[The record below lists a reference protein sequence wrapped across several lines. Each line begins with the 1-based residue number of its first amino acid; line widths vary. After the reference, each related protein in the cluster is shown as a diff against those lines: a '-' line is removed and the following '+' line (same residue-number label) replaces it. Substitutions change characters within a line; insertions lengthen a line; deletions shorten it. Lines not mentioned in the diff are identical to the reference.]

1 VPIGQNDNAANTLT
15 GGFLMLDT
23 FRKRDNLRPPT
34 PTQPGSRISL
44 NSGMHAPSPAA
55 NARTDNT
62 PVKPVLLDPPAAP
75 ASESSLQAP
84 PAPAPVTTPAPAS
97 ASEATLPAPASSA
110 RLIVGPGIRLKGA
123 DITDCDTIIVE
134 GEVDASMDSRVVE
147 IAEQGVFRGKVEVD
161 IAEIRGR
168 FEGELIA
175 HKRLVVHDTG
185 RAAGK
190 IRYGKISVEE
200 GGEVSG
206 DIAAADGTDAQRSSS
221 STRSLELRAARDA
234 AAPASGASPT
244 PGSAS
249 K

>member
-1 VPIGQNDNAANTLT
+1 
-15 GGFLMLDT
+15 MLDT

-34 PTQPGSRISL
+34 PNQPGSRVSL
-44 NSGMHAPSPAA
+44 NSGSHAPSPGA
-55 NARTDNT
+55 NARTDST
-62 PVKPVLLDPPAAP
+62 PVKPVLLDPPAPAP
-75 ASESSLQAP
+75 ESSLQAP
-84 PAPAPVTTPAPAS
+84 PAPVTTPVPAS
-97 ASEATLPAPASSA
+97 VADAAQPTPASSA

-175 HKRLVVHDTG
+175 HKRLVVHETG

-190 IRYGKISVEE
+190 IRYGKISVDE

-206 DIAAADGTDAQRSSS
+206 DIAAADGTDAQRSGS
-221 STRSLELRAARDA
+221 STRSLDLRAARDA
-234 AAPASGASPT
+234 AAPASGASPA
-244 PGSAS
+244 PGNAS

>member
-1 VPIGQNDNAANTLT
+1 
-15 GGFLMLDT
+15 MLDT

-34 PTQPGSRISL
+34 PNQPGSRTPL
-44 NSGMHAPSPAA
+44 NSGLHAPSPAA
-55 NARTDNT
+55 TARTDST
-62 PVKPVLLDPPAAP
+62 AAKPVLLDPPAPP
-75 ASESSLQAP
+75 ASESSLQAS
-84 PAPAPVTTPAPAS
+84 PAPAPVTAPAPA
-97 ASEATLPAPASSA
+97 AAETTQPAPASSA

-175 HKRLVVHDTG
+175 HKRLVVHNTG

-206 DIAAADGTDAQRSSS
+206 DIAAAEGTDVQRSTASA
-221 STRSLELRAARDA
+221 RSPELRAARDA
-234 AAPASGASPT
+234 SAIGSGPSSA

-249 K
+249 KS

>member
-1 VPIGQNDNAANTLT
+1 
-15 GGFLMLDT
+15 MLDT
-23 FRKRDNLRPPT
+23 FRKRDNARPATANQSGPRI
-34 PTQPGSRISL
+34 PG
-44 NSGMHAPSPAA
+44 NPGAHAPSPAGTSRA
-55 NARTDNT
+55 DNT
-62 PVKPVLLDPPAAP
+62 PVKPVLLDPPAPPAP
-75 ASESSLQAP
+75 ASSLQAP
-84 PAPAPVTTPAPAS
+84 PAPTTTPAPDTAS
-97 ASEATLPAPASSA
+97 APIAAIEGTEIAPASSA

-175 HKRLVVHDTG
+175 HKRLIVRETG
-185 RAAGK
+185 RASGK
-190 IRYGKISVEE
+190 IRYGKISVDE

-206 DIAAADGTDAQRSSS
+206 DIAAADGTDAQRTTGSS
-221 STRSLELRAARDA
+221 RSLELRTARDTGTA
-234 AAPASGASPT
+234 GSSQNTA